1 MAKKRGQ
8 NEGSIFKRKDGRWVA
23 QVTIEGRTF
32 SKYFK
37 TQRECREWNKETLS
51 QVDEGLTFL
60 SLQTTLGGFLDEW
73 IKTVSVSIRPKT
85 ANQYERIIENHIKPS
100 LGQIKLKEL
109 RPDHVQSF
117 YNYKLKHGSSPRS
130 VRMMH
135 SVLHRAL
142 NHAVQLGMVGR
153 NASQAVI
160 KPRLQRK
167 EMRTLN
173 DTQIRTL
180 LLTAKGTRLE
190 TLLQVAVTT
199 GLRAGELYGLKWSD
213 LDWGTGKVK
222 IQRQVQRNRGV
233 GLVFCEPKSASGKR
247 VIVLGRSTLAKLR
260 EHNNKQQLERQF
272 AGDRWHENDLIFS
285 STIGTPMDMR
295 NYFRDYKELLVKAG
309 LPNIR
314 FHDLRH
320 TAATLMLQQGIHPKV
335 VQECLGHSDI
345 SLTLNT
351 YSHVLPGM
359 QEEAAEKID
368 AMLFMA
374 DVTDELKVKKRA

>member
-1 MAKKRGQ
+1 
-8 NEGSIFKRKDGRWVA
+8 
-23 QVTIEGRTF
+23 
-32 SKYFK
+32 
-37 TQRECREWNKETLS
+37 
-51 QVDEGLTFL
+51 
-60 SLQTTLGGFLDEW
+60 
-73 IKTVSVSIRPKT
+73 
-85 ANQYERIIENHIKPS
+85 
-100 LGQIKLKEL
+100 
-109 RPDHVQSF
+109 
-117 YNYKLKHGSSPRS
+117 
-130 VRMMH
+130 MMH

-142 NHAVQLGMVGR
+142 NHAVQLGLVGR

-167 EMRTLN
+167 EMQTLN

-190 TLLQVAVTT
+190 TLLQVAVIT
-199 GLRAGELYGLKWSD
+199 GLRAGEIYGLKWSD
-213 LDWGTGKVK
+213 VDWATGKVK
-222 IQRQVQRNRGV
+222 IQRQVQRIRGV

-247 VIVLGRSTLAKLR
+247 VIILGRSTLAKLR
-260 EHNNKQQLERQF
+260 EHYDKQQLERQF
-272 AGDRWHENDLIFS
+272 AGDRWHENDLVFT

-295 NYFRDYKELLVKAG
+295 NYFRDYKELLVRAG

-368 AMLFMA
+368 AMLFLV
-374 DVTDELKVKKRA
+374 DVTKELKER